1 MTKQSHVAYAGR
13 APRMI
18 ATRVVALYDETGRI
32 RHSHIVHIHQGG
44 RDVPEHEAI
53 EAAHRHARQLGHD
66 TTRLKVK
73 TSTMA
78 EHGHFPHAIDLKS
91 GEFAAIS
98 NAPQRAK
105 GWLQRVLSGSLGRM
119 R

>member
-1 MTKQSHVAYAGR
+1 MTQESYFAYAGR
-13 APRMI
+13 APRVI
-18 ATRVVALYDETGRI
+18 ATRVVALYDGTGRI

-66 TTRLKVK
+66 TTLLKVK
-73 TSTMA
+73 TSTQA
-78 EHGHFPHAIDLKS
+78 AHGHFPHAVDLKS
-91 GEFAAIS
+91 GEFTAIS
-98 NAPQRAK
+98 KAPQRTK
-105 GWLQRVLSGSLGRM
+105 GWLQRVLRVLR